1 MPRMPPVNDSSRLER
16 GVFDW
21 FSKRSPE
28 FAAAAPV
35 VVFLVVL
42 IGGLSIATVATA
54 RTLDAY
60 VGWVF
65 LVALAAG
72 MALYVTAIYSFGGV
86 LDGSRRYRLL
96 RLHQTIV
103 AIRAMN
109 WRDFEDLVEAY
120 LQERGFDVEHQG
132 HDTADGGVDLVARKH
147 GTVWLVQCKHW
158 RNDWV
163 GEPAVRDL
171 LGVVKHRKADGGFLV
186 CCGDF
191 DAKAREFVTSSPEIR
206 LVGAEML
213 QGRLREVLENREAR
227 KEAVA
232 PPPG

>member
-1 MPRMPPVNDSSRLER
+1 MPPVNDSGRFER
-16 GVFDW
+16 AVFDW

-28 FAAAAPV
+28 FAAAAPI

-42 IGGLSIATVATA
+42 IGGLSIATLATG
-54 RTLDAY
+54 RMIDSFL
-60 VGWVF
+60 GWVF
-65 LVALAAG
+65 LVAMVAG
-72 MALYVTAIYSFGGV
+72 MALYVSAIYSFGGV

-96 RLHQTIV
+96 RLHQTIA

-132 HDTADGGVDLVARKH
+132 RDGADGGVDLVARKS
-147 GTVWLVQCKHW
+147 GKVLLIQCKHW

-171 LGVVKHRKADGGFLV
+171 LGLVKHQNADGGFLV

-191 DAKAREFVTSSPEIR
+191 DAKAREFVRSSPEIR
-206 LVGAEML
+206 LVGAEKL
-213 QGRLREVLENREAR
+213 QTRLREALQVPAR
-227 KEAVA
+227 KAAVGQ
-232 PPPG
+232 PPG